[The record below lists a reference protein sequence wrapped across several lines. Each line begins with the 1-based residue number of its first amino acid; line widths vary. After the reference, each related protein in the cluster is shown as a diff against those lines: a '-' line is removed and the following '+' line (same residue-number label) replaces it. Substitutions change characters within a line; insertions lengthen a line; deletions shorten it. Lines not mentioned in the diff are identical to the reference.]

1 MDGFAAMVPPD
12 IWAQFTRL
20 GTLRRYTPGETLLL
34 QGDTAEKVLV
44 LTAGRV
50 KISLVDSA
58 GNTLVLAI
66 RGPGEVLGEVALLD
80 GATRSATVTA
90 IDPCEV
96 RVLAI
101 DVFMQLMRSLDLES
115 MMIRYAVRRFRE
127 SEALR
132 LELAALPA
140 RERVLRGLLRL
151 AMPSTPVDA
160 VVDIGLDQ
168 TEFGQAVG
176 LSRGSVAD
184 KLAELRTLGVISTHR
199 GRIVV
204 TDMSVLR
211 DLASK

>member
-1 MDGFAAMVPPD
+1 M
-12 IWAQFTRL
+12 
-20 GTLRRYTPGETLLL
+20 
-34 QGDTAEKVLV
+34 AEEVLI
-44 LTAGRV
+44 LMAGRV
-50 KISLVDSA
+50 KVSLVDSE

-66 RGPGEVLGEVALLD
+66 RGPGEVLGEIALLD

-90 IDPCEV
+90 IDLCEV
-96 RVLAI
+96 QVLAI
-101 DVFMQLMRSLDLES
+101 DVFVRLMHSFDLES

-151 AMPSTPVDA
+151 AMPSMPSTPIDA

-184 KLAELRTLGVISTHR
+184 KLAELRSLGVISTQR

-204 TDMSVLR
+204 NDMALLR
-211 DLASK
+211 DLAVKSPRD